1 MNNSKYLN
9 TVLTVIAVLLGL
21 NLWVG
26 AHQSPVAAAFDPA
39 GEALAQGRTD
49 AGKQRADMI
58 AELKTLGGKV
68 DAMSKRLAD
77 GSLKVQVTSMP
88 DKD

>member
-26 AHQSPVAAAFDPA
+26 AHQSPAAAAMDPA
-39 GEALAQGRTD
+39 TEALAQGRTD
-49 AGKQRADMI
+49 AGAQRKAMI
-58 AELKTLGGKV
+58 DELKNLGSKV
-68 DAMSKRLAD
+68 DAMSKKLGD
-77 GSLKVQVTSMP
+77 GSVKVTVESLP
-88 DKD
+88 DND